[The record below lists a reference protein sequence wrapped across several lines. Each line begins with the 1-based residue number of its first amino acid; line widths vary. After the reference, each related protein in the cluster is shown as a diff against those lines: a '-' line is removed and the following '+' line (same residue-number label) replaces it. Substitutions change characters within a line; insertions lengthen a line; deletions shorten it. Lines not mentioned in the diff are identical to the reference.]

1 MKHSTYAAL
10 AALAIL
16 ASACSGNKE
25 DENKETAAV
34 NPDDEL
40 PRVELGVATRQ
51 DVDQTKSYTATVEAD
66 NTNNISPASPNRI
79 KTITVDVGDK
89 VSRGQTVATLDRSNI
104 EQVKIQLDNA
114 TREYNRAKQLLEI
127 GSGTQMQVDAYKT
140 QVDGLRTQYNNLM
153 ENTVLVSPISGVV
166 TARNYD
172 PGDMTANLPVITV
185 GQIQPNVKVMVNIS
199 ENDYES
205 IRRGMPV
212 KVTFDAFPDD
222 EFSGHVS
229 RIYPTVDPA
238 SRTFQTEILISN
250 ASGKIMPGMFAR
262 VDVNLGSQSHIVV
275 PDRAVV
281 KQTGSGNK
289 YVYVYKNGTVEY
301 IQVETGQRIGNSYEL
316 ISGLA
321 DGDSV
326 VITGQNALQDGIRV
340 QPIYR
345 K

>member
-10 AALAIL
+10 AVLAIL

-66 NTNNISPASPNRI
+66 NTNNISPATPNRI

-205 IRRGMPV
+205 IQRGMPV

-326 VITGQNALQDGIRV
+326 VITGQNALQNGIRV

>member
-66 NTNNISPASPNRI
+66 NTNNISPATPNRI

-205 IRRGMPV
+205 IKRGMPV

-326 VITGQNALQDGIRV
+326 VITGQNALQNGIRV

>member
-66 NTNNISPASPNRI
+66 NTNNISPATPNRI

-205 IRRGMPV
+205 IQRGMPV

>member
-66 NTNNISPASPNRI
+66 NTNNISPATPNRI

-205 IRRGMPV
+205 IQRGMPV

-326 VITGQNALQDGIRV
+326 VITGQNALQNGIRV

>member
-10 AALAIL
+10 AALALI

-25 DENKETAAV
+25 EENQNTDAAAV
-34 NPDDEL
+34 EAEL
-40 PRVELGVATRQ
+40 PRVELGVASRR

-66 NTNNISPASPNRI
+66 NTNNISPSTPNRI
-79 KTITVDVGDK
+79 KTITVDVGDR
-89 VSRGQTVATLDRSNI
+89 VVRGQTVATLDRSNI
-104 EQVKIQLDNA
+104 DQVKIQLDNA

-153 ENTVLVSPISGVV
+153 ENTVLVSPITGVV

-172 PGDMTANLPVITV
+172 PGDMIGNLPVLTV

-199 ENDYES
+199 ENDYEA
-205 IRRGMPV
+205 IKRNMPV
-212 KVTFDAFPDD
+212 TVTFDAFPDE
-222 EFSGHVS
+222 EFRAHVS

-238 SRTFQTEILISN
+238 TRTFQTEILISN

-289 YVYVYKNGTVEY
+289 YVYVYRNGAVEY
-301 IQVETGQRIGNSYEL
+301 IQVETGQRLGDAYEL

-326 VITGQNALQDGIRV
+326 VITGQNALHDGAKV
-340 QPIYR
+340 KPVYR

>member
-16 ASACSGNKE
+16 ASACSGNQE
-25 DENKETAAV
+25 DEKKETAA
-34 NPDDEL
+34 NTDEEL
-40 PRVELGVATRQ
+40 PRVELGVASRQ
-51 DVDQTKSYTATVEAD
+51 DVDQSKSYTATVEAD
-66 NTNNISPASPNRI
+66 NTNNISPATPNRI

-89 VSRGQTVATLDRSNI
+89 VARGQTVATLDRSNI
-104 EQVKIQLDNA
+104 DQVKIQLDNA
-114 TREYNRAKQLLEI
+114 EREYNRAKQLLEI

-172 PGDMTANLPVITV
+172 PGDMTGGLPVVTV

-205 IRRGMPV
+205 IQRNMPV
-212 KVTFDAFPDD
+212 KVTFDAFPGE
-222 EFSGHVS
+222 EFSGRVS

-238 SRTFQTEILISN
+238 TRTFQTEILISN

-289 YVYVYKNGTVEY
+289 FVYVYRDGKVEY
-301 IQVETGQRIGNSYEL
+301 IQVETGQRLGDTYEL

-326 VITGQNALQDGIRV
+326 VISGQNALQDGAKV
-340 QPIYR
+340 MPVYR